1 MALKETLW
9 DDNSYGTNRE
19 DKGGI
24 ESEGK
29 DRQEKARDEKKI
41 QIWYQIFSGIW
52 NSRCYFK
59 LKIC

>member
-41 QIWYQIFSGIW
+41 QIWYQIFSGI
-52 NSRCYFK
+52 
-59 LKIC
+59 